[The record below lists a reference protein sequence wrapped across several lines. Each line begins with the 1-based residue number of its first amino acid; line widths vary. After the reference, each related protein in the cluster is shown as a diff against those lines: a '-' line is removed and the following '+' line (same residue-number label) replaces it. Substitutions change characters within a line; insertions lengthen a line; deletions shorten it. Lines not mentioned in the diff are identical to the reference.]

1 MASDGGEFRTSHREE
16 WLAETILQ
24 AADAAGIGI
33 VVTTDNPPKNVFATP
48 AAGRLFRCSPSAL
61 LEQDAVRLHPSVG
74 RNQAAGPFSAHE
86 GLPQILEK
94 SVPRPDGSQA
104 FVQAGFAPI
113 KLGDSRGLVLFLGDV
128 TEQHLAFETLRRSE
142 ERLRSVVESI
152 PEAIFITEGTTITYA
167 NPAFFLMFDTPA
179 RSPAPPLD
187 VLAFIHPEDT
197 ARFQGSVDGLCP
209 GEPAHSEYRITTMDG
224 RKLTLE
230 TSALAVDIDGK
241 RAVLW
246 IGQDVTQRKELEA
259 QLLAADRLAVLGT
272 LAAGMAHSINNP
284 LSYLLLNLEHLS
296 RRLGDLHTQRDYYS
310 EARVRLAEAHDG
322 AERVAKVVR
331 QMRSLSRAKT
341 SAPGPVDV
349 RAVIDNVVAMIGN
362 EIRYRG
368 QLTVRCKASPRVWA
382 REGELE
388 QAFLGLLLYVAR
400 SLPEQGDSEREIVV
414 ATGVDE
420 PHKAIVTVS
429 DGQLVISAETS
440 ARAFD
445 PFASGEAAGLGLAMC
460 QAVLTSLDGHLEIQS
475 SPSAGTTFRVVLPEH
490 DTNAAA
496 ESRRSLPPLASVI
509 HVPST
514 SARVL
519 VVDDDPGVASTL
531 RAMLQAH
538 HEVTSVE
545 SAREGLRLLLAK
557 PEFDVVFCD
566 LVMPEIS
573 GIDLY
578 HSLER
583 ARSPHVDRIVF
594 MTGGVFTPEAERFL
608 ASVPNL
614 RVEKPF
620 SLARVEQLLMHATA
634 KKSLTAR

>member
-1 MASDGGEFRTSHREE
+1 MASGTSERDA
-16 WLAETILQ
+16 WLAETLLQ
-24 AADAAGIGI
+24 AADAADIGI
-33 VVTTDNPPKNVFATP
+33 VVATENPPKSVFASP
-48 AAGRLFRCSPSAL
+48 AAGRLFRCSSSEL
-61 LEQDAVRLHPSVG
+61 LERDSLPLHSLVS
-74 RNQAAGPFSAHE
+74 RTDFSGPFSTYG
-86 GLPQILEK
+86 GLPQILET
-94 SVPRPDGSQA
+94 SVPRPDGTQA
-104 FVQAGFAPI
+104 FLQAGLAPI
-113 KLGDSRGLVLFLGDV
+113 RLGASGGIALFLSDV
-128 TEQHLAFETLRRSE
+128 TEQHLAFETLRKSE

-167 NPAFFLMFDTPA
+167 NAAFLQMFEVPA
-179 RSPAPPLD
+179 RNPATSLD
-187 VLAFIHPEDT
+187 VLSFIHPDDT
-197 ARFQGSVDGLCP
+197 ARFQGSVDGLSP
-209 GEPAHSEYRITTMDG
+209 GEPAHSEYRMTTADG

-230 TSALAVDIDGK
+230 TSALAVDVDGK

-246 IGQDVTQRKELEA
+246 IGQDVTQRKELEV
-259 QLLAADRLAVLGT
+259 QLLASDRLAVLGT

-284 LSYLLLNLEHLS
+284 LSYLLLNLEHVS
-296 RRLGDLHTQRDYYS
+296 RRLGDLHVQRDYYS

-368 QLTVRCKASPRVWA
+368 QLTVRFKASPRVWA

-400 SLPEQGDSEREIVV
+400 SLPEQGESEREIVLTT
-414 ATGVDE
+414 AIDE
-420 PHKAIVTVS
+420 SHDAVVTVS
-429 DGQLVISAETS
+429 DEQLIISAETS

-445 PFASGEAAGLGLAMC
+445 PFASGEAAGLSLAMC
-460 QAVLTSLDGHLEIQS
+460 QAVITSLDGHLEIES
-475 SPSAGTTFRVVLPEH
+475 SPDTGTIFRVTLPEH
-490 DTNAAA
+490 DTFAAA
-496 ESRRSLPPLASVI
+496 ESRRSLPPLRSVA
-509 HVPST
+509 PAAST

-519 VVDDDPGVASTL
+519 VLDDDPGVASTL
-531 RAMLQAH
+531 RAMLETH

-545 SAREGLRLLLAK
+545 SAREGLRLLLGK

-583 ARSPHVDRIVF
+583 ARSPHVDRIIF

-614 RVEKPF
+614 RIEKPF
-620 SLARVEQLLMHATA
+620 SLTRVEQLLAHATT
-634 KKSLTAR
+634 KKTTTTR